1 MAALLSF
8 KHPFTAICCGSTQT
22 GKTQFV
28 LRLIDNIE
36 AMVEPLPKSVVYY
49 FMEYQPVFDEYSQ
62 VDFRQ
67 GVPITTELE
76 EMCDALIIF
85 DDMMMEANDSLLNVF
100 TRGSHHRQN
109 SVIHIVQ
116 NFFNSNKN
124 MRTISLNAQY
134 LVFFKS
140 PRDSSQFVHLARQ
153 VFPHNSRFAVEA
165 YKLATEEPYSYLLLD
180 LRNEQDELLRQRS
193 NVFPGK

>member
-1 MAALLSF
+1 VALLPF

-36 AMVEPLPKSVVYY
+36 AMVEPLPESVVYY
-49 FMEYQPVFDEYSQ
+49 FMEYQPVFDEYPH
-62 VDFRQ
+62 VDFWQ
-67 GVPITTELE
+67 GVPKTTEME

-85 DDMMMEANDSLLNVF
+85 DDMMMEANGSLLKVF
-100 TRGSHHRQN
+100 KGGSHNRQN

-134 LVFFKS
+134 LVI
-140 PRDSSQFVHLARQ
+140 FVLS
-153 VFPHNSRFAVEA
+153 VC
-165 YKLATEEPYSYLLLD
+165 
-180 LRNEQDELLRQRS
+180 
-193 NVFPGK
+193 

>member
-1 MAALLSF
+1 MVALLSF

-22 GKTQFV
+22 GKTLFV
-28 LRLIDNIE
+28 LSLIDIIE

-49 FMEYQPVFDEYSQ
+49 FMEYQPRFRRISTIS
-62 VDFRQ
+62 RQ
-67 GVPITTELE
+67 GVPKTTELE

-85 DDMMMEANDSLLNVF
+85 DDMMMEANSSLLKVF

-153 VFPHNSRFAVEA
+153 VFPHNSAQQS
-165 YKLATEEPYSYLLLD
+165 LCC
-180 LRNEQDELLRQRS
+180 RS
-193 NVFPGK
+193 L